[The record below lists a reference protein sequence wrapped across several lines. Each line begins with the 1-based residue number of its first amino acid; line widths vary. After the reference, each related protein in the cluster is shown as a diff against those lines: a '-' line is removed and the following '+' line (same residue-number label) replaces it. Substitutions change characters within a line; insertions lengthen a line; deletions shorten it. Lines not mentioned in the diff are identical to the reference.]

1 MSKSFASETY
11 VEAGVAQHVVD
22 QRGRG
27 GLAVAAGDADL
38 LGPVV
43 AARELYLRD
52 DGDAGLQRLAHQ
64 RGGVRDAGTLDD
76 LVGAEDFFRGVMTLL
91 VGDAVFLQQG
101 LAFGRDAAVVGEE
114 CVETFDFCEDGCSDS
129 ALAASECYDAFHGDY
144 ILSVIIVAI
153 ASSMLTI
160 QKRMTILA
168 SGMALTGLVI
178 RAGTPSFW

>member
-1 MSKSFASETY
+1 MSALKIVHAVELETAELQDVDVEVLGGHLVGVALADIASETY

-38 LGPVV
+38 LGSVV
-43 AARELYLRD
+43 AARELYFRD
-52 DGDAGLQRLAHQ
+52 DGDAGLQCLAHQ
-64 RGGVRDAGTLDD
+64 RCGVRDAGTLDD

-129 ALAASECYDAFHGDY
+129 ALAASECYDAFHGD
-144 ILSVIIVAI
+144 
-153 ASSMLTI
+153 
-160 QKRMTILA
+160 
-168 SGMALTGLVI
+168 
-178 RAGTPSFW
+178 